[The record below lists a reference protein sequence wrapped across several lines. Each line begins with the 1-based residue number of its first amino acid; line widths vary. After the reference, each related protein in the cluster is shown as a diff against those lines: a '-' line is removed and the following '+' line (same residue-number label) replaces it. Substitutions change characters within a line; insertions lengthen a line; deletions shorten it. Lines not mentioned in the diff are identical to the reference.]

1 MQKLFLYASLL
12 LISGLLGACR
22 KVIEAKDLPQQDPRI
37 VLNCLI
43 FNNDSVRANITA
55 SKSILSGKD
64 YKYLDNAICELYEND
79 TYVEQLVNRKNGNF
93 VGKKLAQ
100 SGKKYTLKVACA
112 GYKSVEGSTT
122 LGDSVVVKG
131 IERTDSANYYFRK
144 ENLSTYQYIGGSVR
158 YKVMIKDDIK
168 IRNYYSIQPIV
179 VLMDSLGAPVDFSI
193 TPYISLLNG
202 DSNSGVSYYG
212 TSIETDD
219 QTLVNGNE
227 VRLDLDINFNISS
240 SPLPPAT
247 SVQVYLVM
255 GNISED
261 LYKYKVTTNKQAIE
275 SGGLFS
281 EPVLVYNNV
290 TNGMGIVGGVNSN
303 VYFLHSGPLKK

>member
-1 MQKLFLYASLL
+1 MKKLFLYASLL
-12 LISGLLGACR
+12 LIFGLLGACR

-43 FNNDSVRANITA
+43 FNNDSIRANITA

-131 IERTDSANYYFRK
+131 IERTDSVNYYFRK

-227 VRLDLDINFNISS
+227 VRLDLDISFNISS
-240 SPLPPAT
+240 SPLPPAN
-247 SVQVYLVM
+247 SVQVYLIL

-261 LYKYKVTTNKQAIE
+261 LYKYKVTSNKQAFE